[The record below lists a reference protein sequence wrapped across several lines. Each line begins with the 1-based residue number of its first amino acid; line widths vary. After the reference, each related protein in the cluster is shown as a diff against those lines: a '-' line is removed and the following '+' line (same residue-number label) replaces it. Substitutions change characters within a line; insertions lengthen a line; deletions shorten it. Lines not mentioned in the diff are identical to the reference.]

1 MAGGSCNKTLEISCV
16 APCSGRKYTAGTK
29 DYRLGKA
36 SREWYVSAITEELSR
51 VDETVTRS
59 VPCFSVLILI
69 LRSSQ
74 NLGFQSTPALLKSSW
89 GLRGRGQTK
98 FVGHQDAS
106 RCIKHQASPP
116 LLGAPF
122 ESLAVCN
129 LTPAL
134 SEHVG
139 SSSQY
144 TQRGR
149 PNLATK

>member
-1 MAGGSCNKTLEISCV
+1 MAGGFCNKTLEISCV
-16 APCSGRKYTAGTK
+16 APCSGKKYTAGTK

-51 VDETVTRS
+51 IDETVTRS

-106 RCIKHQASPP
+106 SIKHRHLSSVHHLNPRQSLILRLLLVNMLAHP
-116 LLGAPF
+116 LNTLKEADPI
-122 ESLAVCN
+122 
-129 LTPAL
+129 
-134 SEHVG
+134 
-139 SSSQY
+139 
-144 TQRGR
+144 
-149 PNLATK
+149 